1 MSRDNRR
8 QSFELVL
15 ARLHLIPV
23 FEKLGSQPS
32 GIYVITVPATAPAE
46 TWMTSAL
53 RYVRQVRDA
62 LEPGAADVSNF
73 FEEAP
78 AGYDVDVVMLTDSGL
93 DAGHSGARCT
103 VYVTEFGHA
112 DMLHPTVGLADGVIR
127 VDYDAALV
135 VKAAAECG
143 REISVPDALLLVDL
157 PPRRRQLAIASGR
170 TIRDMVERHLI
181 ARELEEAQEAQER
194 AAEEA
199 KKAKASKRV
208 VPDVRPLE
216 DLHGYGDAKLWGLEL
231 ARDVED
237 WQRGDIAWSD
247 VDNGVLLS
255 GPPGCGKT
263 QFAAALAKTLGAHF
277 VAGSYSAWLG
287 TGDGHQGDL
296 LKSMRAAFEEARKN
310 APAVL
315 LIDEVDNFVARGS
328 IGHARSDEWTRGIV
342 NGLLE
347 CLDGAV
353 ERQGVIVVGATNA
366 RSGIDPALLRPGRL
380 DRHVAIPLPDEEA
393 RAAIL
398 AQHLGVGPEFPLG
411 LFRRKTAGMSGADL
425 ERVARD
431 ARRIA
436 RREKVELRH
445 SHIARAL
452 PRRVTRTAENILHIS
467 AHEVGHALV
476 ASVLGA
482 EVQEVYVTRDRD
494 PSEDADVAGAAIV
507 KMRDGRRDAQWYSDQ
522 AAYMLGGLA
531 AETVVYGSHGDGV
544 GIDLAEATNVLSY
557 ALASMGMGDTLLS
570 EGHRE
575 PRALAAA
582 RQFDPGL
589 RKRVEDLLQE
599 QAERARDI
607 IVQHRQAFD
616 ELVERLVQRSRL
628 DGAEVR
634 EVLSA
639 YAPVQLSLAV

>member
-15 ARLHLIPV
+15 ARLHLIPT
-23 FEKLGSQPS
+23 FAKLGSQPS
-32 GIYVITVPATAPAE
+32 GTYVVTVPASAQAE
-46 TWMTSAL
+46 TWMTAGL

-62 LEPGAADVSNF
+62 LEPGAVDVSDF
-73 FEEAP
+73 CEEGSE
-78 AGYDVDVVMLTDSGL
+78 GYDVDVVMLTSSGL
-93 DAGHSGARCT
+93 DNGHSGARCT
-103 VYVTEFGHA
+103 LYFTEFGHA
-112 DMLHPTVGLADGVIR
+112 DLLHPTVGLADAVIR
-127 VDYDAALV
+127 VEYDAALV

-143 REISVPDALLLVDL
+143 RQITAADALLLVDL

-170 TIRDMVERHLI
+170 TIPDTVERHLI
-181 ARELEEAQEAQER
+181 AKETEAAQEHAQEQ
-194 AAEEA
+194 
-199 KKAKASKRV
+199 KGKTSKSPQRD

-231 ARDVED
+231 ARDIQD
-237 WQRGDIAWSD
+237 WKNGDIAWSD
-247 VDNGVLLS
+247 VDNGILLS

-263 QFAAALAKTLGAHF
+263 TFAAALAKTCGAHF
-277 VAGSYSAWLG
+277 VVGSYSAWLG

-296 LKSMRAAFEEARKN
+296 IKAMRSAFDEARKN
-310 APAVL
+310 APSVL
-315 LIDEVDNFVARGS
+315 LIDEIDNFVQRGS

-342 NGLLE
+342 NALLE
-347 CLDGAV
+347 CMDGAT
-353 ERQGVIVVGATNA
+353 ERQGVVVIGATN
-366 RSGIDPALLRPGRL
+366 DPACIDAALRRAGRL
-380 DRHVAIPLPDEEA
+380 DRHIEIPLPDEEA

-398 AQHLGVGPEFPLG
+398 AQHLGVADDFPLG

-436 RREKVELRH
+436 RRENVELRH

-452 PRRVTRTAENILHIS
+452 PRREARTAESIRHI
-467 AHEVGHALV
+467 AVHEVGHALV

-482 EVQEVYVTRDRD
+482 EVQEVYVTRDRN
-494 PSEDADVAGAAIV
+494 PSEEADVAGAAIV
-507 KMRDGRRDAQWYSDQ
+507 MMRDGRRDAQWYSDH

-531 AETVVYGSHGDGV
+531 AEKVVYGRHGDGV
-544 GIDLAEATNVLSY
+544 MVDLTEATNLISY
-557 ALASMGMGDTLLS
+557 SLASVGMGDTLLS
-570 EGHRE
+570 EGHRD

-589 RKRVEDLLQE
+589 RRRVEDLLQE
-599 QAERARDI
+599 QVERARDI
-607 IVQHRQAFD
+607 IGQHRQAFD

>member
-1 MSRDNRR
+1 MSRDRR
-8 QSFELVL
+8 NSFELTL
-15 ARLHLIPV
+15 ARLHLIPA

-32 GIYVITVPATAPAE
+32 GIYVVTVPSSAPAE
-46 TWMTSAL
+46 TWMTAAL

-62 LEPGAADVSNF
+62 LEPGTSDVSNF
-73 FEEAP
+73 CEEAP

-103 VYVTEFGHA
+103 VYFTEFGHA
-112 DMLHPTVGLADGVIR
+112 DLLHPTVGLADGVIR

-135 VKAAAECG
+135 VKAAEECG
-143 REISVPDALLLVDL
+143 RQISAADAILLVDL
-157 PPRRRQLAIASGR
+157 PARRRQLAIASGR
-170 TIRDMVERHLI
+170 TIPDMVERHLI
-181 ARELEEAQEAQER
+181 AKEHEEAQER
-194 AAEEA
+194 AEEQA
-199 KKAKASKRV
+199 KKAKTSKRA

-216 DLHGYGDAKLWGLEL
+216 ELHGYGAAKLWGLEL
-231 ARDVED
+231 ARDIED
-237 WQRGDIAWSD
+237 WKNGDIPWND
-247 VDNGVLLS
+247 VDTGVLLS

-353 ERQGVIVVGATNA
+353 ERQGVIVVGATND

-380 DRHVAIPLPDEEA
+380 DRHVAIPLPDEGA

-411 LFRRKTAGMSGADL
+411 LFRRKTEGMSGADL

-452 PRRVTRTAENILHIS
+452 PRRVTRTEENIFHI
-467 AHEVGHALV
+467 AVHEVGHALV

-494 PSEDADVAGAAIV
+494 PSEEADVAGAASV

-570 EGHRE
+570 EGHRD

-599 QAERARDI
+599 QSERARDI
-607 IVQHRQAFD
+607 IEGHRQAFD
-616 ELVERLVQRSRL
+616 ELVERLVHRSRL